1 MQKKYQNHEKNHL
14 LSQLTFTYFK
24 LQVKNFHYRK
34 PVSKV
39 TLTDHYSVTIKKNV
53 TICPKTYKMYMI
65 LYVLIYVSFYMIQ
78 DSDFKE
84 YVLYTQDSCG
94 HFHPSP

>member
-39 TLTDHYSVTIKKNV
+39 TLTDHYSVTIKKKCNNMSQNIQDV
-53 TICPKTYKMYMI
+53 YDLVCFDICII
-65 LYVLIYVSFYMIQ
+65 LYDTRF
-78 DSDFKE
+78 
-84 YVLYTQDSCG
+84 
-94 HFHPSP
+94 